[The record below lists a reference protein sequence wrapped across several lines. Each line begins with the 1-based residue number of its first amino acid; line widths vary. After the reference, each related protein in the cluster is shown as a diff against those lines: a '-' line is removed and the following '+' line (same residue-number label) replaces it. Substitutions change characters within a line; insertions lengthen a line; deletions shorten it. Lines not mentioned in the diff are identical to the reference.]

1 MGAALAAN
9 PHTTAEC
16 TGMWRNG
23 LYNQPLVRGER
34 LSVRHDVGNP
44 KDPNACSLLRGD
56 AWVAFLPACTSRIL
70 AGYLDAG
77 HEVEAYVLEPGGDE
91 AWSLV
96 VALVGAEPVQ
106 ALQIGREY
114 EEAFENED
122 EVPLWR
128 PPESASQRAD
138 RQRRGWENEVKRR
151 CGRRAIDI
159 FVALGAPEIPRYL
172 GVYKHWQKVNLDEVY
187 APEKP
192 AFDQDLGDEIPF
204 VRSDELY
211 IGAERFG
218 KTKPI
223 M

>member
-1 MGAALAAN
+1 
-9 PHTTAEC
+9 
-16 TGMWRNG
+16 MWLNK
-23 LYNQPLVRGER
+23 LYDEPLVRGER
-34 LSVRHDVGNP
+34 LTVRHDEGNP

-77 HEVEAYVLEPGGDE
+77 HEVAAYVLEPGCDE

-96 VALVGAEPVQ
+96 VVLVGDEPVE
-106 ALQIGREY
+106 AVKIGREF
-114 EEAFENED
+114 EEAFETED

-138 RQRRGWENEVKRR
+138 RQRRGWESEVKRR

-159 FVALGAPEIPRYL
+159 FVALAAPTMPQYL
-172 GVYKHWQKVNLDEVY
+172 DVYKHWKRVDLDEVY

-192 AFDQDLGDEIPF
+192 AFDQGLDDQIPF
-204 VRSDELY
+204 
-211 IGAERFG
+211 
-218 KTKPI
+218 
-223 M
+223 